1 MEDSQSRCSLCFWLI
16 TAQHQ
21 DGHMQDKFNSLPI
34 LLSFS
39 FSMTNT
45 KAISNSENFQI
56 YYFVIFPWGWF
67 SSGWKSTP
75 RKQPEFENPIL
86 RFDSQFGSSAVFFLF
101 FFYFLILGCRN
112 FFSNP
117 IFLVVFLS
125 PMCPFPW
132 TESYWQ
138 CSSSSP
144 SLVLWNTCGMTKEG
158 LQVMQSPTSFNKPCS
173 PTPPTIPIALTQT
186 ELAHSATFFATWIRD
201 QQSNVVQWRMFSL
214 DSCKLPLPSIPNT
227 KPNTNCKKN
236 NRLDWSHPSN
246 PPSNCRISRSFQHSW
261 VL

>member
-1 MEDSQSRCSLCFWLI
+1 MGTCRTSLILFPYCSVLV
-16 TAQHQ
+16 
-21 DGHMQDKFNSLPI
+21 SLWQI
-34 LLSFS
+34 Q
-39 FSMTNT
+39 
-45 KAISNSENFQI
+45 KQFQI
-56 YYFVIFPWGWF
+56 LTISKYIILWYFRGVGLARAESRRPGSDLSLKTLFCGLTHNLAALLFCF
-67 SSGWKSTP
+67 S
-75 RKQPEFENPIL
+75 
-86 RFDSQFGSSAVFFLF
+86 F
-101 FFYFLILGCRN
+101 FFYLLFLGFLN
-112 FFSNP
+112 FFSNL
-117 IFLVVFLS
+117 IFLVVFLF
-125 PMCPFPW
+125 PMWPFPW
-132 TESYWQ
+132 TKSYWQ
-138 CSSSSP
+138 YSSSSL
-144 SLVLWNTCGMTKEG
+144 SLVPWNTCGMTKEG

-236 NRLDWSHPSN
+236 NTLDWSHPPN